1 VFRDTNP
8 CSATFNNYVLNQPP
22 SPTFINVGNT
32 APSNG
37 NCITSAN
44 WQNEGAR
51 VCIDC
56 TSYQPQRDI
65 NPCSSTYNTTRNID
79 GVYGASPCNTTTPS
93 YTDPAG
99 TYHYCSGGTVYTAAV
114 MANTNPCYSS
124 MNTAQFRVDLGG
136 GNYLYYGT
144 GANPANSYPST
155 TANWI
160 NMLPIED
167 YYECVGNVRYY
178 RQMDINQCSPTA
190 GQTRLGAQ
198 DGIVAGY
205 CGYNP
210 VTCTSYDIYNPDSNY
225 DLPIS
230 YEQCGGS
237 TVYDSVGPGM
247 TMTVCAVENTIST
260 GGSSDVTN
268 NGSCSS

>member
-1 VFRDTNP
+1 
-8 CSATFNNYVLNQPP
+8 
-22 SPTFINVGNT
+22 
-32 APSNG
+32 
-37 NCITSAN
+37 
-44 WQNEGAR
+44 
-51 VCIDC
+51 
-56 TSYQPQRDI
+56 
-65 NPCSSTYNTTRNID
+65 
-79 GVYGASPCNTTTPS
+79 
-93 YTDPAG
+93 
-99 TYHYCSGGTVYTAAV
+99 
-114 MANTNPCYSS
+114 

-190 GQTRLGAQ
+190 GQTRTGAQ

-225 DLPIS
+225 DVYIS

-237 TVYDSVGPGM
+237 TVYDSVGPGR